1 MGQKVH
7 PLGFR
12 VGITQPHLSQWY
24 ASKRYYSQYV
34 LEDNFIRTILLKK
47 YKRANFSK
55 IHISRKTDDHFEI
68 VIHAQNLG
76 ILIGTKSEK
85 SEKFKLFQKQI
96 KEFIFHYRQSEWN
109 SKLRVVLHIFRCK
122 TSASS
127 IADFIVEHLERRVP
141 YKVVFNLLKKHLQ
154 RQERQERQEHFDS
167 ALGIGMKI
175 QISGRLNGAEIARQ
189 ASIREGRL
197 PLQTLQA
204 HIDYHFQQAY
214 TMYGILG
221 VKVWVLKNVT
231 TKTYK
236 I

>member
-55 IHISRKTDDHFEI
+55 IHISRKTDNHFEI

-85 SEKFKLFQKQI
+85 LKLFQKQI

-109 SKLRVVLHIFRCK
+109 SKLKVVLHIFRCK

-141 YKVVFNLLKKHLQ
+141 YKVAFNLLKKHLQ
-154 RQERQERQEHFDS
+154 RQERQEHFDS
-167 ALGIGMKI
+167 ALGILGMKI

-214 TMYGILG
+214 TMSGILG